1 MEVESYEGGNIETP
15 KAVVDVLWRREL
27 TIGDAITETVSL
39 ISLKM

>member
-1 MEVESYEGGNIETP
+1 MEVESNEGGNIETP
-15 KAVVDVLWRREL
+15 KSVVAVLWRPEL